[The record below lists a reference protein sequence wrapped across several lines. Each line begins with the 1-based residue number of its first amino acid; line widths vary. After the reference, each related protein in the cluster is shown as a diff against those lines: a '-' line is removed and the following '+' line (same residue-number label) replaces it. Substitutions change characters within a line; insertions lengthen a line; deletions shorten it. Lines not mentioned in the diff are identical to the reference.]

1 MAKQNRK
8 TTEQKLL
15 RMKAEEVVDNFL
27 DYVFASS
34 DADDIAHEARHILG
48 TYSEHGSLPQSSR
61 FVGFCKL
68 ANKVH
73 RMRYWEVT
81 AVMIRAKEHVDKVND
96 NDQINAICIDRMY
109 RDRTRAKV
117 IDPLNGKA
125 TEITYKTRD
134 CARMLGV
141 TEDVYRKRV
150 SRGYQSLEAVL
161 QPDKKAA

>member
-1 MAKQNRK
+1 MAEQNCK
-8 TTEQKLL
+8 TTEQKLW
-15 RMKAEEVVDNFL
+15 RMKAEEVVDHFL

-48 TYSEHGSLPQSSR
+48 TYSEHGTLPKGSG
-61 FVGFCKL
+61 FAGFCKL

-73 RMRYWEVT
+73 RMRYREVT
-81 AVMIRAKEHVDKVND
+81 AVMIRAKERVDQIQD
-96 NDQINAICIDRMY
+96 DDQINAICIDRMY
-109 RDRTRAKV
+109 RDRTRAKA

-125 TEITYKTRD
+125 VEITYKTRD

-150 SRGYQSLEAVL
+150 SRGYQRLEAVL